1 MSHPIDHND
10 LAIDPRVETE
20 TSKQLL
26 RGLERQVLFLFDQP
40 PPEIR
45 QPTVSEGDVTRPFE
59 NRDTRVS
66 VKAAKTRRRRHPSRD
81 TTHNHHTQS
90 PRVFHGISNH
100 AATLESKCSS
110 PVPSKSQRVP
120 FLATGSLRCS
130 WRPGGLA
137 AGGLNIPQHERRRVA
152 LSKHSI
158 QSKIADRSS
167 SSADPKLLVENLE
180 SQCAEEALSDRI
192 LERVTGGRRFYDASD
207 MRTWEGSDDV
217 RSPNTLR
224 GALVDA
230 TLDPSCALRCG
241 AVELWRH
248 DASCVPTTCGTQTRP
263 IRRSGPRGIPAA

>member
-1 MSHPIDHND
+1 M
-10 LAIDPRVETE
+10 LGA
-20 TSKQLL
+20 
-26 RGLERQVLFLFDQP
+26 
-40 PPEIR
+40 
-45 QPTVSEGDVTRPFE
+45 
-59 NRDTRVS
+59 
-66 VKAAKTRRRRHPSRD
+66 
-81 TTHNHHTQS
+81 
-90 PRVFHGISNH
+90 
-100 AATLESKCSS
+100 

-137 AGGLNIPQHERRRVA
+137 ADGLSIPQHERRRVA

-217 RSPNTLR
+217 RSPNALR

-248 DASCVPTTCGTQTRP
+248 VASCVPTTCGSSNATDP
-263 IRRSGPRGIPAA
+263 SIRTSGDTGGVRSSARHASARDKPETSTARIFRATAQQNRSGAASEIR